1 MAKKTQ
7 LILILA
13 SSILLF
19 NSCDPSYFREFPR
32 YLLPPPSPQFDG
44 LVFVH
49 DTSNGTLCDEI
60 ISLAPNGTS
69 LCEKITK
76 SCVCKNG
83 VVTYQLD
90 ESILNRGDLQSGIYA
105 SKGGSNGGSSI
116 GLNYLIPIYPNEY
129 ISKINPNLPTPSYSL
144 RSNTKFDKTLPTIR
158 IGIVDDSV
166 SEEFINQIVNRT
178 KGQVQISNESCYSDE
193 QSDSFH
199 GEQVTF
205 VLIQELLD
213 QGVKNPIEI
222 IVIDVVE
229 ETNSIPY
236 VSSFKLM
243 CALNLIDSDD
253 ITYVNMSLGFKH
265 KVPQLLNQIQAI
277 SHERE
282 IKITASLGNDNLQLI
297 ENSCG
302 VNDLDSILSINL
314 PAQYSHCD
322 LNQGV
327 IYPVMGIEF
336 NDNRIVEWR
345 TDERVGTN
353 YITGYPTY
361 GDLASYDGIPAK
373 YYGTSYS
380 APRVLAKIIAR
391 CQFTNQGIV
400 INNQNISTSVG
411 CIVQN

>member
-1 MAKKTQ
+1 MAKKIQ

-166 SEEFINQIVNRT
+166 SEEFINQIVNR
-178 KGQVQISNESCYSDE
+178 C
-193 QSDSFH
+193 
-199 GEQVTF
+199 
-205 VLIQELLD
+205 LL
-213 QGVKNPIEI
+213 
-222 IVIDVVE
+222 
-229 ETNSIPY
+229 Y
-236 VSSFKLM
+236 
-243 CALNLIDSDD
+243 
-253 ITYVNMSLGFKH
+253 
-265 KVPQLLNQIQAI
+265 
-277 SHERE
+277 
-282 IKITASLGNDNLQLI
+282 
-297 ENSCG
+297 
-302 VNDLDSILSINL
+302 
-314 PAQYSHCD
+314 
-322 LNQGV
+322 
-327 IYPVMGIEF
+327 
-336 NDNRIVEWR
+336 
-345 TDERVGTN
+345 
-353 YITGYPTY
+353 
-361 GDLASYDGIPAK
+361 
-373 YYGTSYS
+373 TSPS
-380 APRVLAKIIAR
+380 PRD
-391 CQFTNQGIV
+391 
-400 INNQNISTSVG
+400 
-411 CIVQN
+411 